1 MNILAGAAAAVAG
14 GGKPLVP
21 GKRGKWAQ
29 MTASTFLSRNASG
42 LDEEESVKSEEDEDE
57 EEEEEPAKKSAKK
70 TSKKSR
76 K

>member
-42 LDEEESVKSEEDEDE
+42 LDEESEEENVDEDE
-57 EEEEEPAKKSAKK
+57 EEEEEPAKKSTKK
-70 TSKKSR
+70 TNKKSR